1 MDLVILVNS
10 LTNGGAERVASLWAK
25 GFVSRGFNVSIII
38 KDSTLPITYHI
49 PPSIKI
55 YSLESKKYRFF
66 NTLYQDWQ
74 IRKIIKKIKPV
85 YLVCVLDG
93 EGIHAKIATLGLKIK
108 IIQTEHN
115 SFERP
120 NEVAFTYKQKILKFY
135 VNRLMP
141 AVTVLTKADK
151 KCLGDGYKN
160 VFVLPNPLAFL
171 PANEVPQKQNII
183 LAAGRLDAGY
193 TKGFDILIKA
203 WAKIS
208 NKYPKWKLIIAG
220 GGTEQC
226 LENYKNMCLEYRI
239 NKQVEFIGF
248 TSDILSLYKKSAIF
262 VLSSR
267 YEGFGMV
274 LIEAMSQGC
283 ACIACDYKGR
293 QREIIHDKSEGII
306 CNVGDVNGIASS
318 MELLIND
325 KKLRDNISLKA
336 IERAKDFELKNIMTK
351 WMNILKQ
358 I

>member
-49 PPSIKI
+49 PSSVKI
-55 YSLESKKYRFF
+55 YTLNSKRYKHL
-66 NTLYQDWQ
+66 NTFYQDWQ

-85 YLVCVLDG
+85 YLLCVLDG
-93 EGIHAKIATLGLKIK
+93 EGFHAKIATLGLKTK

-120 NEVAFTYKQKILKFY
+120 DEVAFTYKQKILKFY
-135 VNRLMP
+135 VNRFMS

-151 KCLGDGYKN
+151 KCLGDRYKKI
-160 VFVLPNPLAFL
+160 FVLPNPLAFP
-171 PANEVPQKQNII
+171 PANEVPPKQNII

-220 GGTEQC
+220 GGTDLY
-226 LENYKNMCLEYRI
+226 LEKYKNMCLEYGI
-239 NKQVEFIGF
+239 IKQVEFVGF

-293 QREIIHDKSEGII
+293 QREIIQNKSDGII
-306 CNVGDVNGIASS
+306 CNVGDINGIASS
-318 MELLIND
+318 IELLIDNI
-325 KKLRDNISLKA
+325 KLRNTISLNA
-336 IERAKDFELKNIMTK
+336 IERSKDFELENIMAK
-351 WMNILKQ
+351 WFNILRQ